1 MRFLIVLIII
11 ILLAWKLWPE
21 QPGPTAEESFIG
33 PQLEPLK
40 KAEQV
45 EDQYMDALKEKN
57 RRIEEQSDGG

>member
-21 QPGPTAEESFIG
+21 QPVPTAEESFIG